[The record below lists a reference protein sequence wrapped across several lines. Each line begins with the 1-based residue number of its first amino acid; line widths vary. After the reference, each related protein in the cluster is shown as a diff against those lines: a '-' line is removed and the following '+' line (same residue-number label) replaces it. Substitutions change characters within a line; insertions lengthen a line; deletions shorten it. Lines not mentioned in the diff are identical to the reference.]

1 MNIKKLF
8 AALAVF
14 SAGTVFATST
24 PEGWTDDFEAAKA
37 QAKSE
42 GKLLLV
48 DFSGSD
54 WCGWCKRLDKEVFSM
69 PEFLEGV
76 KNDFVL
82 VMIDSPSDKSLL
94 SEKAKEQN
102 PKVKKTYDKFVS
114 GYPTVLIM
122 DADGEVVEKTGYRDG
137 GPEPY
142 VKFLRGA
149 KKAAAAF
156 KALDAEIAGMKPG
169 DPARLSKI
177 DAAIC
182 KLDESVLENHEKYVT
197 ELIEND
203 KDGKYAAKYPKFAFV
218 KPLENKL
225 RNVFVELNDEMRKRI
240 TAAAKEAG
248 VKPRKLDGEKTAEIR
263 KALDAIAIE
272 RLSALKSDAEA
283 VKAKAPASAQKHLDG
298 FIGQLDRIIGRVK
311 GDE

>member
-1 MNIKKLF
+1 MTIKKIL

-14 SAGTVFATST
+14 SAGTVVATST
-24 PEGWTDDFEAAKA
+24 PEGWTDDFEAAKS
-37 QAKSE
+37 QAKAE

-54 WCGWCKRLDKEVFSM
+54 WCCWCKRLDKEVFSK

-82 VMIDSPSDKSLL
+82 VMIDSPNDESLL

-102 PKVKKTYDKFVS
+102 PKVKKMYDKFVE
-114 GYPTVLIM
+114 GYPTVLVM

-142 VKFLRGA
+142 VKFLLGT
-149 KKAAAAF
+149 KKAAAVF

-169 DPARLSKI
+169 DPVRLSKI
-177 DAAIC
+177 DAAIS
-182 KLDESVLENHEKYVT
+182 KLEGSVLENHAKYVT

-203 KDGKYAAKYPKFAFV
+203 RDKYAGKYPKFAFV
-218 KPLENKL
+218 KPLEAKL
-225 RNVFVELNDEMRKRI
+225 RKVFGELNDEMRKRVS
-240 TAAAKEAG
+240 AAAKEAG
-248 VKPRKLDGEKTAEIR
+248 VKTRVLGMEKFDEIR
-263 KALDAIAIE
+263 KEIDSIALQ
-272 RLSALKSDAEA
+272 RLSELKAEADA
-283 VKAKAPASAQKHLDG
+283 VKAKAPASAQKDLDA
-298 FIGQLDRIIGRVK
+298 FIKHLDRIVGRLK
-311 GDE
+311 SGN